1 MNVQILFPSSPA
13 KSPEV
18 YHTALEAARQSF
30 AEWDIIEPPVL
41 HWYHK
46 EEPFGY
52 LAGTDE
58 ERAGQLAD
66 FLKDPD
72 MSVAWFARGG
82 YGLTRTLRALDQ
94 VTRDLTLPSPKRL
107 LGYSDITALFCWC
120 RTRKL
125 NVELVHSPMLCAF
138 CKQPNAADVGNA
150 VRGTPC
156 PIPLSTPSGTEFQG
170 SLWGG
175 NLAVLASLCGTPW
188 FAKPGPGQAAFLEDV
203 GEAPYRV
210 DRYLTQLHD
219 SGFFQHTRRVYLG
232 TYTEHEPAWQV
243 LELARKRCGELGLEV
258 LGELFAGHSEP
269 HYPIFLDR
277 EYRYCSEKN
286 CLLPVTQG

>member
-1 MNVQILFPSSPA
+1 MKVQVLFPSSPA
-13 KSPEV
+13 KSQQA
-18 YHTALEAARQSF
+18 YNTALDAARGAFSTCR
-30 AEWDIIEPPVL
+30 IIEPPAL
-41 HWYHK
+41 FWRSK
-46 EEPFGY
+46 EDSFGY

-58 ERAGQLAD
+58 ERAAQLTE
-66 FLKDPD
+66 FLKNPNS
-72 MSVAWFARGG
+72 SVAWFARGG
-82 YGLTRTLRALDQ
+82 YGLTRALRALD
-94 VTRDLTLPSPKRL
+94 RLAGDLTPPCAKRM

-120 RTRKL
+120 RTRGL
-125 NVELVHSPMLCAF
+125 AVELVHSPMLCAF
-138 CKQPNAADVGNA
+138 CKQPNPQDIAAA
-150 VRGTPC
+150 LAGTPC
-156 PIPLSTPSGTEFQG
+156 PIPLSTAEGAEFQG

-188 FAKPGPGQAAFLEDV
+188 LAKPGPGQAAFLEDV

-232 TYTEHEPAWQV
+232 TYTEHEPARQV
-243 LELARKRCGELGLEV
+243 LEVARERCRELGLEV

-277 EYRYCSEKN
+277 EYRYCRETNS
-286 CLLPVTQG
+286 LQPVTQV